1 MRKLEKNVEVSG
13 DLNNMTKPDLQ
24 DYHVRAKANEQAF
37 FEILKQLSPEL
48 YVLNKMILDENLS
61 LAVFYKV
68 ARQLINI
75 GSGTGYGDIHIL
87 IEDKIVRF
95 INGTEKDKVN
105 ESIVKAIA

>member
-1 MRKLEKNVEVSG
+1 MA
-13 DLNNMTKPDLQ
+13 KPDLQ
-24 DYHVRAKANEQAF
+24 DYQVREKANEEAF

-48 YVLNKMILDENLS
+48 YVLNKMILDEKLS
-61 LAVFYKV
+61 LAVFYKI

-75 GSGTGYGDIHIL
+75 GAGTGYGDIHIL

-105 ESIVKAIA
+105 ESIVKAVA